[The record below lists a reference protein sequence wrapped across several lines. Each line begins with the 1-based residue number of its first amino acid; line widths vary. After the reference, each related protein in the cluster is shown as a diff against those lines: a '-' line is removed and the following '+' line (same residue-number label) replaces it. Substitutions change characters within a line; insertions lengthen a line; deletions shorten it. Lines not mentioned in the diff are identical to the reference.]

1 LSTLV
6 VDASIVSKW
15 FLQEEESDAAREL
28 LRRNWILYAPDL
40 LVAEIGNVLWKRLE
54 KRELTFEQTELI
66 MARFAEAPIV
76 LVPVEQL
83 AGMAL
88 RIAHLYRRSFYDCTY
103 LALAL
108 REKCR
113 MVTADLRFL
122 NALHGTPLSAYM
134 TDLSGLA
141 DES

>member
-1 LSTLV
+1 MSTLV

-28 LRRNWILYAPDL
+28 LRKNWILYAPDL

-54 KRELTFEQTELI
+54 RRELNLEQAELI
-66 MARFAEAPIV
+66 VARFATAPIV

-83 AGMAL
+83 TGMAL
-88 RIAHLYRRSFYDCTY
+88 RIAHLHRRNFYDCTY

-122 NALHGTPLSAYM
+122 NAMRDTPLSAYM
-134 TDLSGLA
+134 TDLSGLVG
-141 DES
+141 ES

>member
-6 VDASIVSKW
+6 VDASVVSKW
-15 FLQEEESDAAREL
+15 FLREEESDAASEL
-28 LRRNWILYAPDL
+28 LRKNWILYAPEL

-54 KRELTFEQTELI
+54 KRELTLEQAELI
-66 MARFAEAPIV
+66 MARFAAAPIV

-83 AGMAL
+83 TYMAL
-88 RIAHLYRRSFYDCTY
+88 RIAHLHRRNFYDCTY

-113 MVTADLRFL
+113 MVTADMRFL
-122 NALHGTPLSAYM
+122 NALRGTPLSTYM

-141 DES
+141 ER